1 MSVSPAEKF
10 AIESYLNFLFPDCE
24 MQNYLF
30 DSLRSPSTMIW
41 YGSGN
46 NGKTTFGKILC
57 SNWAETILKH
67 AYDNPIASSDAW
79 TFIYETNDDTV
90 APHLMQKTSW
100 KKLRVVVFQQRD
112 MSKFP
117 LSVEEV
123 KALPWGQ
130 YLTERIGS
138 VIEGSAP
145 IEMPLDSR
153 NFYNRIS
160 AGYEAYFKDA
170 VTKKPFLNVVEDAT
184 PEEICK
190 NNKINNK
197 DTNTVVYAN
206 PNAVRSRIEVDE
218 TQLWTQEQ
226 EQQEEEWVYAPIEI
240 RMKKH
245 DGSADDVLTIQP
257 DPESDNFMVTFEQPA
272 EESWVTL
279 YMPQN
284 KLNAYLSTFFS
295 AATWSS
301 DLYSAAQ
308 FFVPFFPSTTV
319 SQDEAFDYATRE
331 LLPQIAFHL
340 DDWPVL
346 TE

>member
-10 AIESYLNFLFPDCE
+10 AIESYLNFLFPDRE

-30 DSLRSPSTMIW
+30 DCLRLRSPSTMIW
-41 YGSGN
+41 YGPGN
-46 NGKTTFGKILC
+46 NGKTTFGNILC
-57 SNWAETILKH
+57 SNWAKTILKH
-67 AYDNPIASSDAW
+67 EYDSPIASSDAW
-79 TFIYETNDDTV
+79 TFIYETNDDMV
-90 APHLMQKTSW
+90 VPYLMRKMCWTT
-100 KKLRVVVFQQRD
+100 LRVVVFQQRD

-117 LSVEEV
+117 LSVKEV
-123 KALPWGQ
+123 KALPWAQ
-130 YLTERIGS
+130 YLKERVGS

-153 NFYNRIS
+153 NVYNRIK
-160 AGYEAYFKDA
+160 ADYDAYA
-170 VTKKPFLNVVEDAT
+170 TTKKPILNVVEDAT

-197 DTNTVVYAN
+197 DTNTVVYPN
-206 PNAVRSRIEVDE
+206 PNAVRSRIVVDE
-218 TQLWTQEQ
+218 TQLWEQ
-226 EQQEEEWVYAPIEI
+226 EQQEQEWVYAPIEI

-245 DGSADDVLTIQP
+245 DDSADDVLTIEP

-284 KLNAYLSTFFS
+284 KVNAYLSTFFS
-295 AATWSS
+295 AATWSE
-301 DLYSAAQ
+301 DLYSAVQ

-319 SQDEAFDYATRE
+319 SQDEAYDYATRE
-331 LLPQIAFHL
+331 LLPQIALHL

>member
-10 AIESYLNFLFPDCE
+10 AIESYLNFLFPDRE

-30 DSLRSPSTMIW
+30 DSLRSPCTMIW

-46 NGKTTFGKILC
+46 NGKTTFGKILA
-57 SNWAETILKH
+57 SNHPNTYLTMWSTKSTYIHEI
-67 AYDNPIASSDAW
+67 
-79 TFIYETNDDTV
+79 NDMKIE
-90 APHLMQKTSW
+90 PEHMHKMQGLDWNT
-100 KKLRVVVFQQRD
+100 LRVIVFEQRD

-123 KALPWGQ
+123 KALPWAQ
-130 YLTERIGS
+130 YLKERVGS
-138 VIEGSAP
+138 VIEGSAS
-145 IEMPLDSR
+145 IEIPETSDYICS
-153 NFYNRIS
+153 NIKANYD
-160 AGYEAYFKDA
+160 AYKKSKDA
-170 VTKKPFLNVVEDAT
+170 VTKKPILNVVEDAT
-184 PEEICK
+184 AEEVCK
-190 NNKINNK
+190 NKNKNK
-197 DTNTVVYAN
+197 NTIKEVKDVENTVVYAN
-206 PNAVRSRIEVDE
+206 PNAVRPRIEEDA
-218 TQLWTQEQ
+218 QSP
-226 EQQEEEWVYAPIEI
+226 QEEEWVYAPIEI

-245 DGSADDVLTIQP
+245 DGSADDVLTVQP

-295 AATWSS
+295 AATWSE

-319 SQDEAFDYATRE
+319 TQDDAYEYATRE

>member
-10 AIESYLNFLFPDCE
+10 AIESYLNFLVPDRE

-67 AYDNPIASSDAW
+67 AYNNPIASSDVW

-90 APHLMQKTSW
+90 APHLMQKKSW

-153 NFYNRIS
+153 NVYNRIK
-160 AGYEAYFKDA
+160 ADYDAY
-170 VTKKPFLNVVEDAT
+170 VTTKKPILNVVEDAT
-184 PEEICK
+184 AEEACK

-206 PNAVRSRIEVDE
+206 PNTVRPRIEEDAQSPE
-218 TQLWTQEQ
+218 QEQ
-226 EQQEEEWVYAPIEI
+226 EEQEWVYAPIEI
-240 RMKKH
+240 RMQKH
-245 DGSADDVLTIQP
+245 DGSADDVLTVQP
-257 DPESDNFMVTFEQPA
+257 DSESDNFMVTFEQPA

-295 AATWSS
+295 AATYSE